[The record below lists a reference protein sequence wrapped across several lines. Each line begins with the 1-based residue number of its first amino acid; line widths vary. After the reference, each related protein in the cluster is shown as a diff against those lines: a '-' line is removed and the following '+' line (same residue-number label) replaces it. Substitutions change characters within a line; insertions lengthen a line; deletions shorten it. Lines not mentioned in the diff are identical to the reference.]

1 VHLELGTVVGEWPVT
16 AVSAIL
22 LATLAAIVFS
32 GVSLLSLLG
41 GEVGARGR
49 SYSAAFAAGILL
61 ALAFVD
67 LFPEG
72 LELASEPAI
81 VGFVG
86 GFVLL
91 FLTEVL
97 TRAHTHH
104 SPGERVRKHPLG
116 PFVLGLAI
124 HNFADG
130 FVLGVGA
137 KASTITSWLVGLGV
151 LVHQMPVGI
160 SLAAVFVAARATGAR
175 VFRTAVLLG
184 LAIPLAA
191 GLTVALPVP
200 SDRALGF
207 LTGVAGGVL
216 AYIGAAHLLPE
227 AQAEH
232 PSQGVGVVFAATLVV
247 TALGLLAVPGG

>member
-1 VHLELGTVVGEWPVT
+1 V

-22 LATLAAIVFS
+22 VATLAAIGFS
-32 GVSLLSLLG
+32 GASLLALLG
-41 GEVGARGR
+41 GEVSAKGR
-49 SYSAAFAAGILL
+49 SYSAAFASGILL

-72 LELASEPAI
+72 LELAGEPAI
-81 VGFVG
+81 AGFVG

-104 SPGERVRKHPLG
+104 SPEESLRKHALG

-137 KASTITSWLVGLGV
+137 KASAITSWLVGLGV

-160 SLAAVFVAARATGAR
+160 SLAAVFVAARASSAR
-175 VFRTAVLLG
+175 VMRTAVLLG

-200 SDRALGF
+200 GDQALGF

-227 AQAEH
+227 AQTEH
-232 PSQGVGVVFAATLVV
+232 PSRGTGVLFASTLVV
-247 TALGLLAVPGG
+247 TAAGLMAVPGG

>member
-1 VHLELGTVVGEWPVT
+1 VREAT
-16 AVSAIL
+16 AVNATLTAI
-22 LATLAAIVFS
+22 LAAIGFS
-32 GVSLLSLLG
+32 GASLLALLG
-41 GEVGARGR
+41 GGLGARGR

-72 LELASEPAI
+72 LELAGEPA
-81 VGFVG
+81 VAGFVG

-104 SPGERVRKHPLG
+104 SPEERVSKHALG
-116 PFVLGLAI
+116 PFVLGLMI

-130 FVLGVGA
+130 FVLGVAA
-137 KASTITSWLVGLGV
+137 KASAITSWLVGLGI
-151 LVHQMPVGI
+151 LVHQVPVGI
-160 SLAAVFVAARATGAR
+160 SLAAVLVSAHATG
-175 VFRTAVLLG
+175 VQVVRTALLLG

-191 GLTVALPVP
+191 GATTVLPLG
-200 SDRALGF
+200 SDQALGT

-216 AYIGAAHLLPE
+216 AYIGATHLLPE

-232 PSQGVGVVFAATLVV
+232 PSKVTGVLFAATLVLTSIGLMTV
-247 TALGLLAVPGG
+247 LGH

>member
-1 VHLELGTVVGEWPVT
+1 M
-16 AVSAIL
+16 SAIL
-22 LATLAAIVFS
+22 TASLAAVGFS
-32 GVSLLSLLG
+32 AASLLALLG
-41 GEVGARGR
+41 GELGARGR

-72 LELASEPAI
+72 LELGGETAVA
-81 VGFVG
+81 GFVG
-86 GFVLL
+86 GFALL
-91 FLTEVL
+91 FLTEAL

-104 SPGERVRKHPLG
+104 LPEEHVHKHALG
-116 PFVLGLAI
+116 PFVVGLAI

-137 KASTITSWLVGLGV
+137 KAALVTSWLVGLGV
-151 LVHQMPVGI
+151 LVHQIPVGI
-160 SLAAVFVAARATGAR
+160 SLAAVLLAARVGRAG
-175 VFRTAVLLG
+175 VMRTAVSLG
-184 LAIPLAA
+184 LAIPAA
-191 GLTVALPVP
+191 AAMTVAISAP
-200 SDRALGF
+200 AEGTLGM

-232 PSQGVGVVFAATLVV
+232 ANRFAGILFVV
-247 TALGLLAVPGG
+247 TLIITAAGLIVLPHN

>member
-1 VHLELGTVVGEWPVT
+1 MSVN
-16 AVSAIL
+16 AIL
-22 LATLAAIVFS
+22 MAALAAIGFS
-32 GVSLLSLLG
+32 GASLLALFGRKLR
-41 GEVGARGR
+41 AKGR
-49 SYSAAFAAGILL
+49 SYLAAFAAGILL

-72 LELASEPAI
+72 LELAEESA
-81 VGFVG
+81 VTGFVG
-86 GFVLL
+86 GFALL
-91 FLTEVL
+91 FLTEAF

-104 SPGERVRKHPLG
+104 SPEEHVRKHALG

-137 KASTITSWLVGLGV
+137 KTSAVTSWLVGVGI
-151 LVHQMPVGI
+151 LVHQIPVGI
-160 SLAAVFVAARATGAR
+160 SLAAVLVATRAASIQ
-175 VFRTAVLLG
+175 VVRTAVSLG

-200 SDRALGF
+200 SESALGF

-227 AQAEH
+227 AHAGY
-232 PSQGVGVVFAATLVV
+232 PSRATGVLFAVTLVTT
-247 TALGLLAVPGG
+247 TACLMTVLEG

>member
-1 VHLELGTVVGEWPVT
+1 
-16 AVSAIL
+16 VSAIL
-22 LATLAAIVFS
+22 VATLAAIGFS
-32 GVSLLSLLG
+32 GASLLALLG
-41 GEVGARGR
+41 GEVSARGR

-72 LELASEPAI
+72 LELAGDPAI
-81 VGFVG
+81 SGFVG

-104 SPGERVRKHPLG
+104 SPEERVGKHALG

-137 KASTITSWLVGLGV
+137 KAAAITSWLVGFGV

-175 VFRTAVLLG
+175 VIRTAVFLG

-200 SDRALGF
+200 GDQALGF
-207 LTGVAGGVL
+207 LTGIAGGVL
-216 AYIGAAHLLPE
+216 AYMGAAHLLPE

-232 PSQGVGVVFAATLVV
+232 PSRAVGVLFAATLVI
-247 TALGLLAVPGG
+247 TAIGLMVIPGG

>member
-1 VHLELGTVVGEWPVT
+1 VVN
-16 AVSAIL
+16 AIL
-22 LATLAAIVFS
+22 LATLAAIGFS
-32 GVSLLSLLG
+32 GASLLALLG
-41 GEVGARGR
+41 GEVSAKGR
-49 SYSAAFAAGILL
+49 SYAAAFAAGILL

-72 LELASEPAI
+72 MELAGEAAI
-81 VGFVG
+81 AGFIG
-86 GFVLL
+86 GFVIL

-104 SPGERVRKHPLG
+104 SPDEHVRKHALG

-124 HNFADG
+124 HNCADG

-137 KASTITSWLVGLGV
+137 KASAITSWLVGLGV

-160 SLAAVFVAARATGAR
+160 SLAAVFVAAHASNPRIL
-175 VFRTAVLLG
+175 RTAVWLG

-191 GLTVALPVP
+191 LATVAWPVAG
-200 SDRALGF
+200 DQALGF

-216 AYIGAAHLLPE
+216 AYMGSAHLLPE

-232 PSQGVGVVFAATLVV
+232 PSRGIGALFAATLVI
-247 TALGLLAVPGG
+247 TAIGLMVVPGG

>member
-1 VHLELGTVVGEWPVT
+1 
-16 AVSAIL
+16 VSAVL
-22 LATLAAIVFS
+22 LAALAAIGFS
-32 GVSLLSLLG
+32 GTSLLALLG
-41 GEVGARGR
+41 GEVSARGR

-72 LELASEPAI
+72 LELAGEAAI
-81 VGFVG
+81 AGFVG

-91 FLTEVL
+91 FLTEVF

-104 SPGERVRKHPLG
+104 SPEERLREHALG

-137 KASTITSWLVGLGV
+137 KASAITSWLVGLGV

-160 SLAAVFVAARATGAR
+160 SLAAVFVAARAQQRSQRKECEPAP
-175 VFRTAVLLG
+175 A
-184 LAIPLAA
+184 
-191 GLTVALPVP
+191 TVTCL
-200 SDRALGF
+200 
-207 LTGVAGGVL
+207 
-216 AYIGAAHLLPE
+216 HL
-227 AQAEH
+227 
-232 PSQGVGVVFAATLVV
+232 V
-247 TALGLLAVPGG
+247 LLAVSCRTSRSRILPKKCADSNRWFRRKPLKAAGSPGSRAASRR

>member
-1 VHLELGTVVGEWPVT
+1 M
-16 AVSAIL
+16 SAIL
-22 LATLAAIVFS
+22 VAVLAAIGFS
-32 GVSLLSLLG
+32 GASLMALFGGDVS
-41 GEVGARGR
+41 ARGR

-72 LELASEPAI
+72 LELAGEWAI
-81 VGFVG
+81 AGFIG
-86 GFVLL
+86 GFVSL

-104 SPGERVRKHPLG
+104 SSEERVRKHALG

-137 KASTITSWLVGLGV
+137 KAAVITSWLLGLGV

-175 VFRTAVLLG
+175 ILRTAVLLG
-184 LAIPLAA
+184 LTIPLAA

-200 SDRALGF
+200 GSGALGS

-216 AYIGAAHLLPE
+216 AYVGAAHLLPE

-232 PSQGVGVVFAATLVV
+232 PTKGIGVLFAVTLVV
-247 TALGLLAVPGG
+247 TAAGLMAVPGG

>member
-1 VHLELGTVVGEWPVT
+1 VE
-16 AVSAIL
+16 VSAIL
-22 LATLAAIVFS
+22 TAALAAIGFS
-32 GVSLLSLLG
+32 GASLLALLG
-41 GEVGARGR
+41 GGLGARGR

-72 LELASEPAI
+72 LELAREAAI

-86 GFVLL
+86 GFVIL

-104 SPGERVRKHPLG
+104 SPEEHVSKHALG
-116 PFVLGLAI
+116 PFVVGLMI

-137 KASTITSWLVGLGV
+137 KAAAITSWLIGFGI
-151 LVHQMPVGI
+151 LVHQVPVGI
-160 SLAAVFVAARATGAR
+160 SLAAVLVAARVTRAR
-175 VFRTAVLLG
+175 VMRTALLLG

-191 GLTVALPVP
+191 ALTVIWQVP
-200 SDRALGF
+200 GDQALGY
-207 LTGVAGGVL
+207 LTGAAGGVL
-216 AYIGAAHLLPE
+216 AYMGAAHLLPE

-232 PSQGVGVVFAATLVV
+232 PSKVTGVIFATTLVMS
-247 TALGLLAVPGG
+247 AIGLLTVLGH

>member
-1 VHLELGTVVGEWPVT
+1 MNATLT
-16 AVSAIL
+16 AA
-22 LATLAAIVFS
+22 LAAIGFS
-32 GVSLLSLLG
+32 GASLLALLG
-41 GEVGARGR
+41 GGLGARGR

-72 LELASEPAI
+72 LELAGELA
-81 VGFVG
+81 VAGFIG

-104 SPGERVRKHPLG
+104 SSEERVGKHALG
-116 PFVLGLAI
+116 PFVLGLMI

-137 KASTITSWLVGLGV
+137 KASAITSWLVGLGI
-151 LVHQMPVGI
+151 LVHQVPVGI
-160 SLAAVFVAARATGAR
+160 SLAAVLVSAHATG
-175 VFRTAVLLG
+175 VQVVRTALLLG
-184 LAIPLAA
+184 LAIPLGA
-191 GLTVALPVP
+191 GLTAVFAVP
-200 SDRALGF
+200 GDQALGS

-216 AYIGAAHLLPE
+216 AYIGATHLLPE
-227 AQAEH
+227 AQAEY
-232 PSQGVGVVFAATLVV
+232 PSKVTGVLFVATLVL
-247 TALGLLAVPGG
+247 TAIGLMTVLGH